1 MGEKNVN
8 RRILVLKGFYLVI
21 GLWLCKGRQR
31 MREGEW
37 KEGIQGEL
45 SITKRMKRKLKIQA
59 SCASHTIVRLSLMW
73 LLTFHVQIYYTVIT
87 ALFFADVSNHYYIFV
102 GISSI

>member
-1 MGEKNVN
+1 MTNYFSF
-8 RRILVLKGFYLVI
+8 KGFLSLHRSVA
-21 GLWLCKGRQR
+21 LQKEERKREEQR
-31 MREGEW
+31 RA
-37 KEGIQGEL
+37 
-45 SITKRMKRKLKIQA
+45 ITKTMKWELNIQVPCA
-59 SCASHTIVRLSLMW
+59 SCTIVRLSLMW